1 MPPKKITW
9 QRTIATMQ
17 AQDLARDDDFLS
29 HILIDTLA
37 PDLHLG
43 VHKMDQTRPLPK
55 CDPRQILTIVREL
68 VVPQLGKGKQPSYKL
83 VEPAVDKL
91 LALDAVRQY
100 LKGKTQRQINC
111 FATHA
116 SRYFELYL
124 PAGQIEIASTSRYT
138 WKTGKSE
145 LCVLATQPLGAVAG
159 TLCGG
164 SEFKG
169 QKIHELKGSI
179 ADLTNREDDELR
191 RTSGAASRDFSVIYS
206 HQKGCNQLFLG
217 PARFV
222 NHDCNPNA
230 ELFRDGKYI
239 TFRVLR
245 PIVVGEE
252 ITASYGPD
260 YFGKQ
265 NKHCLCATC
274 EDAGRGGYAPPGT
287 YPETSDSEREKEF
300 LKKEA
305 GGISHKPSSTPRLQT
320 QGPSVSGPTLTSAA
334 KAEGAA
340 NAPRRSLA
348 PLVAVPSGV
357 EDGAEGEQDGTSYAD
372 TDGEVIDISDSEA
385 ETEPAV
391 IHIADTD
398 AETDDGRETDHG
410 PYGVETDAPME
421 ISDDSDMD
429 FPRVKISMNPSSP
442 PTSPHR
448 PLVETSNRL
457 RIAGDTSQLSRV
469 KLQLRSP
476 TETSISTSSSHTPRP
491 TLTPTSASLPTL
503 PSQTQQPEP
512 TAVAPAL
519 RRTRTTALS
528 TPAGTPPPQ
537 QADVPAKRVSSR
549 LNAVK
554 DTVTPP
560 LSDEGATKDG
570 RSLRSRAAA
579 LVSARVTRRAFLK
592 PAAPRNNAGTPVP
605 TAPAAPAEKKV
616 ARKGKDCLV
625 CLASL
630 QPRTNRDQAKLKC
643 FRCERHYAIFG
654 VDWPKRF
661 LGTVIPLDD
670 PIEFEAAA
678 SSRRSKKKS
687 SPEDAAAAQRRAE
700 REIKRQRR
708 REKEARKQAR
718 AERKE
723 LKRKQREEKAAM
735 RAALAEVTNRF
746 YANSSVAKPSEAN
759 QSIQPLDL
767 TVVSASAELDRPQEQ
782 QQERE
787 PMEEIIEP
795 EPEPTTPE
803 LVQEEEEEE
812 EEESDE
818 DMLDPLD
825 DLKVVLVPPRQRYF
839 LGQAHRPNP
848 HSFGRIPRFVYED
861 DPLLDIRNTPC
872 LVEGS
877 LSDVPEDTHAAG
889 GDVDTASDSDIQE
902 PTPAD
907 EMFSEAD
914 EMDSEWDED
923 DYNPL
928 LPDAR
933 SVASPPRPCATLPR
947 ALPPLPF
954 EDESDPDDCIDDSVP
969 LRTMGMWRKF
979 TPFIGSY
986 RKSAA
991 RAFEQV
997 VEMFADGD
1005 VSESE
1010 DEEEDDDS
1018 RWGSALTELTMSTTV
1033 SEETKTPA
1041 PAPAP
1046 VETMH
1051 RPPTRTYTSFNRSLL
1066 SMNRTRLVSRCNV
1079 PVVEYPGMDDEGKEF
1094 TPLSREPPA
1103 PKIVR
1108 LPSASEEV
1116 LSTREPPWA
1125 PFRDI
1130 TYRST
1135 DDETDRPVPHE
1146 DEWYI
1151 PLRPIEM
1158 SFFAASASIDPLPS
1172 PVLAPVR
1179 ACSYRPVT
1187 PVSMTDPNSKSPTPF
1202 VQDAKGSSLL
1212 TRALQQKRARELD
1225 ESSASRK
1232 DAADGPPTLKRGFNP
1247 LDASSPRPHKRAR
1260 SGLTL

>member
-1 MPPKKITW
+1 MAPKKIIW

-37 PDLHLG
+37 PGLQLG

-68 VVPQLGKGKQPSYKL
+68 VVPQVGKGKQPSYKL

-91 LALDAVRQY
+91 LALDPVRQY

-124 PAGQIEIASTSRYT
+124 PTGQIEIASTSRYT

-145 LCVLATQPLGAVAG
+145 LCVLATQPLGAAATG
-159 TLCGG
+159 TTCTGG
-164 SEFKG
+164 EFKG

-179 ADLTNREDDELR
+179 ADLTNKEDDELR

-245 PIVVGEE
+245 PISVGEE

-274 EDAGRGGYAPPGT
+274 EESRRGGYAPPGT

-305 GGISHKPSSTPRLQT
+305 AGLSHKPSNPAPAPGPASTRKPDL
-320 QGPSVSGPTLTSAA
+320 SNSEPTLTGAA
-334 KAEGAA
+334 KAESATS
-340 NAPRRSLA
+340 APRRSLA

-357 EDGAEGEQDGTSYAD
+357 EDAAEGEHDGTSYAD

-385 ETEPAV
+385 EADP
-391 IHIADTD
+391 IRIPDTD
-398 AETDDGRETDHG
+398 GETDDGRETDEGH
-410 PYGVETDAPME
+410 YGLETDAPME
-421 ISDDSDMD
+421 ISDDSDVE
-429 FPRVKISMNPSSP
+429 FPPPVKISMNPSSP

-448 PLVETSNRL
+448 PLAETTRL
-457 RIAGDTSQLSRV
+457 RIAGDTSQLARV
-469 KLQLRSP
+469 KLQLQSP
-476 TETSISTSSSHTPRP
+476 TDTNESASSSHATPRA
-491 TLTPTSASLPTL
+491 TLTQASASLPTL
-503 PSQTQQPEP
+503 PSQIQQEP
-512 TAVAPAL
+512 TVARPAL

-537 QADVPAKRVSSR
+537 VADVPAKRVSSR
-549 LNAVK
+549 LNGLK
-554 DTVTPP
+554 SSVTPP

-579 LVSARVTRRAFLK
+579 IVSARVTRRAFLK
-592 PAAPRNNAGTPVP
+592 PTAPRNAGSGTPVP
-605 TAPAAPAEKKV
+605 AAPTAPAEKKV

-625 CLASL
+625 CLAVLPS
-630 QPRTNRDQAKLKC
+630 RTSKEQVKLKC
-643 FRCERHYAIFG
+643 FRCERHHTIFG

-661 LGTVIPLDD
+661 LGTVIPLDE
-670 PIEFEAAA
+670 PAEFEAAA
-678 SSRRSKKKS
+678 SSRRSRKRV
-687 SPEDAAAAQRRAE
+687 SPETEDEDAAAAQRRAE
-700 REIKRQRR
+700 REAKRQRR
-708 REKEARKQAR
+708 REKEARRQAR

-723 LKRKQREEKAAM
+723 MKRKLREEKAAR
-735 RAALAEVTNRF
+735 RAALAEVTNRL
-746 YANSSVAKPSEAN
+746 YANSMGPKQVEPDETVR
-759 QSIQPLDL
+759 PMGL
-767 TVVSASAELDRPQEQ
+767 TVGIGLDQPQEQ
-782 QQERE
+782 QQVVADVAFET
-787 PMEEIIEP
+787 
-795 EPEPTTPE
+795 EPTTPE
-803 LVQEEEEEE
+803 LVREGEEDEDEEV
-812 EEESDE
+812 SDE
-818 DMLDPLD
+818 DLRNPLD
-825 DLKVVLVPPRQRYF
+825 DLKVILVPPRQRYF
-839 LGQAHRPNP
+839 LGQAHRPSP
-848 HSFGRIPRFVYED
+848 HTFGRIPRFVYED
-861 DPLLDIRNTPC
+861 DPLLDIRNVPC

-877 LSDVPEDTHAAG
+877 LSDVPEETRG
-889 GDVDTASDSDIQE
+889 GNSASESDIEE
-902 PTPAD
+902 PAPV
-907 EMFSEAD
+907 ESVSSEHD

-933 SVASPPRPCATLPR
+933 SVASPPRHSTTIPRSLPS
-947 ALPPLPF
+947 PPPD
-954 EDESDPDDCIDDSVP
+954 DESDPDDCIDDSVP
-969 LRTMGMWRKF
+969 LCTMGMWRKF
-979 TPFIGSY
+979 TPFIGTH
-986 RKSAA
+986 RRGVT

-1005 VSESE
+1005 VSESDE
-1010 DEEEDDDS
+1010 EEEDDDS
-1018 RWGSALTELTMSTTV
+1018 RWGSALTELTMSSAASDETQVPESPV
-1033 SEETKTPA
+1033 SVPCQM
-1041 PAPAP
+1041 
-1046 VETMH
+1046 VQQ
-1051 RPPTRTYTSFNRSLL
+1051 PPTRTYTSFNRSLL
-1066 SMNRTRLVSRCNV
+1066 SINRTRVVSRCC
-1079 PVVEYPGMDDEGKEF
+1079 PSVVEYSGIDDEGKEIM
-1094 TPLSREPPA
+1094 PLSREPPA
-1103 PKIVR
+1103 PKLVR
-1108 LPSASEEV
+1108 LPSASEEE
-1116 LSTREPPWA
+1116 LSTKEPPQV
-1125 PFRDI
+1125 PSETI
-1130 TYRST
+1130 TIHWM
-1135 DDETDRPVPHE
+1135 DEESEHPVPHE

-1151 PLRPIEM
+1151 PLPPIDM
-1158 SFFAASASIDPLPS
+1158 SFFTSARADS
-1172 PVLAPVR
+1172 PTPVPIPVR

-1187 PVSMTDPNSKSPTPF
+1187 PVSMADANSKSPTPF
-1202 VQDAKGSSLL
+1202 GQDGKGSSLL
-1212 TRALQQKRARELD
+1212 SRSLQQRKSRELSG
-1225 ESSASRK
+1225 SSIRK
-1232 DAADGPPTLKRGFNP
+1232 DTADGHQTLKRAFNP
-1247 LDASSPRPHKRAR
+1247 LDASSPRPPKRAR